1 MSNTQMLPKSATN
14 QQPQAVANNITI
26 THKEYAVLLNERANY
41 PLRADMITHG
51 GVQEVYWNCPH
62 ENNHPPYRQR
72 VGDRLRTSAQYCKE
86 CARLGISQ
94 RRLEVVPN
102 NLLVTHKEYALLW
115 NAKLNY
121 PLQPAMVTFGS
132 DVEVYWNCPHGNNH
146 APYLQKVIHRL
157 KASITYCKECIRLGI
172 AQPKQRQ
179 VLEHN
184 ITQTHAEHV
193 TWWVREENKDLD
205 PRMFTWC
212 SEDSKNTE
220 VYWRCPQGR
229 NHVYKQSIAQRLLA
243 NPIYCKECAR
253 LGIKQQ
259 RNIKRK
265 IDDKFILANARKD
278 LIHYWDA
285 SRNLPLTVYTVS
297 IYSPTTAS
305 WICPKCNNSYE
316 AQIDNRVNRKS
327 PLCNECLG
335 RVAKAGETD
344 LYSQYTDLV
353 KNFWDYN
360 KNTLDPKKEK
370 YTSSK
375 EAWFICPTCKQ
386 SYQTEIRLRVVRTTA
401 LCNDCAG
408 FKTQSIRGK
417 VSLADK
423 YPEYVKFWNNT
434 LNEDVDPKE
443 VPYGSQKEYYWDCPH
458 GRNHTY
464 LQSVH
469 LRVHAPLMFC
479 RKCADLML
487 PQDYEVIEEKDGVR
501 KTVVKHAYGS
511 IGNTFP
517 ELLPLWDKEANGD
530 ADPYK
535 IAVGINDK
543 YMWHC
548 PNDKI
553 MKHSYPCAVARMT
566 KDVALTLE
574 KGHCCYCRGMQVLE
588 GYNDLA
594 SWAKRNGLDYLI
606 EEWDNEKNGNIKI
619 TDRPF
624 GSGKTAAWVCRNC
637 GYSWDTKICNRTK
650 NRSGCPLCK
659 ASKLEQFGYGVLT
672 QWNVRFIKE
681 KRFTEFYNIS
691 SFQFDYYLPDYKIII
706 EFDGLQ
712 HFKEDVT
719 WKEIIPFNERVRR
732 DKIKNTVL
740 FKNGVPILRIPYIYD
755 PTKKKYQDQIEAY
768 IKTFIQTKKIP
779 QEIIDFYEQYEF
791 SNYAELARKWNVIRG

>member
-1 MSNTQMLPKSATN
+1 MLNKQMLPKSATI
-14 QQPQAVANNITI
+14 QTQVEPNNITI
-26 THKEYAVLLNERANY
+26 THKEHVLYWAETYNGV
-41 PLRADMITHG
+41 LRPEYFP
-51 GVQEVYWNCPH
+51 QYSRKEVYWLCPH
-62 ENNHPPYRQR
+62 
-72 VGDRLRTSAQYCKE
+72 
-86 CARLGISQ
+86 
-94 RRLEVVPN
+94 
-102 NLLVTHKEYALLW
+102 
-115 NAKLNY
+115 
-121 PLQPAMVTFGS
+121 
-132 DVEVYWNCPHGNNH
+132 
-146 APYLQKVIHRL
+146 
-157 KASITYCKECIRLGI
+157 
-172 AQPKQRQ
+172 
-179 VLEHN
+179 
-184 ITQTHAEHV
+184 
-193 TWWVREENKDLD
+193 
-205 PRMFTWC
+205 
-212 SEDSKNTE
+212 
-220 VYWRCPQGR
+220 GR

-243 NPIYCKECAR
+243 NPIYCRECAR

-278 LIHYWDA
+278 LIPYWDA
-285 SRNLPLTVYTVS
+285 ASNLPLTVYTVS

-316 AQIDNRVNRKS
+316 AQIASRVNRKS

-353 KNFWDYN
+353 QSFWDY
-360 KNTLDPKKEK
+360 KRNTLDPKKEK

-375 EAWFICPTCKQ
+375 EAWFICPKCKQ
-386 SYQTEIRLRVVRTTA
+386 SYQTEIRLRVVRTTD

-408 FKTQSIRGK
+408 FKTQPIRGK

-469 LRVHAPLMFC
+469 LRVYAPLMFC

-530 ADPYK
+530 VDPYK

-566 KDVALTLE
+566 KDVALTLA
-574 KGHCCYCRGMQVLE
+574 KGHCCYCRGMKVLE
-588 GYNDLA
+588 GYNDFA
-594 SWAKRNGLDYLI
+594 SWCKRNNPELL
-606 EEWDNEKNGNIKI
+606 EEWDYTKNEVLPTKI
-619 TDRPF
+619 PF
-624 GSGKTAAWVCRNC
+624 GTAKVKPWWLCKAFGHSFDASVNNRRN
-637 GYSWDTKICNRTK
+637 G
-650 NRSGCPLCK
+650 SGCPICN
-659 ASKLEQFGYGVLT
+659 ASRLEKVGMESLDKWKIKYV
-672 QWNVRFIKE
+672 KE
-681 KRFTEFYNIS
+681 KRFTQYYNIS
-691 SFQFDYYLPDYKIII
+691 TFQFDFYLTDYNSVV
-706 EFDGLQ
+706 EMDGLQ
-712 HFKEDVT
+712 HFQEHT
-719 WKEIIPFNERVRR
+719 NWKEVLPFKERIRR
-732 DKIKNTVL
+732 DKVKNTML
-740 FKNGVPILRIPYIYD
+740 FQENIPILRIPFIYD
-755 PTKKKYQDQIEAY
+755 PDKNKSDIERLL
-768 IKTFIQTKKIP
+768 KDFIQTKHIP
-779 QEIIDFYEQYEF
+779 QEIIDFYAQYEF
-791 SNYAELARKWNVIRG
+791 SNYADLARKWNDTRG